1 MMNDFYEQFKVW
13 IAALQFI
20 GMCMLGVAGWQL
32 RRDKAQDTRLGS
44 LEKAFAD
51 KVAEHEVRLTK
62 LEEHQ
67 KHTPGSAEVALLT
80 ERINQFG
87 SQVDRLNHGLDRIN
101 NFLLQNK

>member
-1 MMNDFYEQFKVW
+1 MLNDFYEQFKVL
-13 IAALQFI
+13 IAGLHFV
-20 GMCMLGVAGWQL
+20 GMACLGVYTWQST
-32 RRDKAQDTRLGS
+32 RDKAQDTRLGA

-87 SQVDRLNHGLDRIN
+87 NQVDRLNHGLDRIN

>member
-1 MMNDFYEQFKVW
+1 MFNDFYEQFKV
-13 IAALQFI
+13 ILAGLQFV
-20 GMCMLGVAGWQL
+20 GMACLSVYTWQTG
-32 RRDKAQDTRLGS
+32 RDKAQDTRLGS

-101 NFLLQNK
+101 LFLLQNK